1 MKTVHIIPIGKR
13 CDIVLESIK
22 RSGKPIQKAYLI
34 FSREDSCV
42 NDVKKALKNFIE
54 LEVIRVEND
63 VYNALIEILKVIKK
77 EMSEGSKIYINLS
90 DAPKELCLSGLIS
103 AQISKVGIYMAL
115 TSDGRIE
122 DVIDLKVPPIKSIG
136 EDKVTLI
143 KVLEENGGEVESI
156 NKLIELMEGKI
167 DDQKRYMAQRARM
180 SYHLKGLE
188 EDGLIEMRREGK
200 NVRIRLTSLGKAF
213 VIMLSD

>member
-115 TSDGRIE
+115 TSE
-122 DVIDLKVPPIKSIG
+122 DVIDLRVPPIKSIG

-156 NKLIELMEGKI
+156 NKLIELMEGRI